1 MFAATRAFSCPLVRR
16 SALSMLRGPTRPLFL
31 SMGNARPYSK
41 EKALPVHTHVSA
53 KAHVQSMQDYDQLY
67 THSIESP
74 DQFWHEM
81 AESLVD
87 FKEPYKTVHEGSLQ
101 EANSKWFVGGKLNAC
116 WNAVDRHALSHPDK
130 VAIIWEADEPGTG
143 RKITYQQLQEDVS
156 RVANVLKANG
166 ARKGDVVCIYM
177 PMMPEAAVAML
188 ACARL
193 GCIHSVVFA
202 GFSTQAVRDRIQDA
216 KSRFVITSNEGLR
229 AGKHIPLKKTVDEAV
244 DGLDVVEKVFVFP
257 RTDVN
262 VPMKEGRDIDMR
274 AAAAAA
280 YPVCDVVWQ
289 DSEDPLFVLYT
300 SGSTGKPKGL
310 VHSTGGYLVTAAC
323 THRFVFDYHPG
334 DVYACVADIGWITGH
349 TYIVYGPLVNGAT
362 TVMFESL
369 PTYPDSSRYW
379 KLIEDYKVN
388 SFYTSPTAIRSLMK
402 AGVPNGKDF
411 DISSLKVLGTV
422 GEPINPEAWNW
433 FYEHIGQ
440 KRCSIVDTYWQTE
453 TGGITLTPLP
463 GATPMK
469 PGSATFPFFGMKHS
483 VLDATTGD
491 HVSPGKD
498 GKKSGL
504 LCFSQPWPGMART
517 ILNDHDRFKATY
529 LSAYPGHYFTGDSCN
544 VDQDGYVWITGRV
557 DDVINKAGHRM
568 SSSELENVLLQSD
581 GCAECAVISVPD
593 DVKGEAIWAFCC
605 PMAGKTLAVDTLKLA
620 VRKSIGPIAVPDAVV
635 IVRSLPKTR
644 SGKVMRRL
652 LRSIIM
658 GGDVGDT
665 TTLADQEVL
674 PILEDGIK
682 AVRGH

>member
-1 MFAATRAFSCPLVRR
+1 MQQYHD
-16 SALSMLRGPTRPLFL
+16 M
-31 SMGNARPYSK
+31 YK
-41 EKALPVHTHVSA
+41 
-53 KAHVQSMQDYDQLY
+53 QS
-67 THSIESP
+67 TETP
-74 DQFWHEM
+74 DQFWDEM
-81 AESLVD
+81 ASKLVSW
-87 FKEPYKTVHEGSLQ
+87 KEPYTKVHEGSLA
-101 EANSKWFVGGKLNAC
+101 EANSKWFIGGTTNAC
-116 WNAVDRHALSHPDK
+116 WNAVDRHTIETPDK

-143 RKITYQQLQEDVS
+143 RKLTYKQLKEEVC

-166 ARKGDVVCIYM
+166 AKRGDIVCIYM
-177 PMMPEAAVAML
+177 PMMPEAAIAML

-193 GCIHSVVFA
+193 GCVHSVVFA
-202 GFSTQAVRDRIQDA
+202 GFSTQAVRDRVEDA
-216 KSRFVITSNEGLR
+216 KSKFVITANEGLR
-229 AGKHIPLKKTVDEAV
+229 ASKRIPLKKTVDDAV
-244 DGLDVVEKVFVFP
+244 EGVACVERVFVFE
-257 RTDVN
+257 RTDTA
-262 VPMKEGRDIDMR
+262 VPMREGRDVSMT

-280 YPVCDVVWQ
+280 SDECEVAWQ
-289 DSEDPLFVLYT
+289 HSEDPLFVLYT

-334 DVYACVADIGWITGH
+334 DVYACVADVGWITGH

-369 PTYPDSSRYW
+369 PTYPDSTRYW
-379 KLIEDYKVN
+379 RLIQDHKVN

-402 AGVPNGKDF
+402 AGVANKESF
-411 DISSLKVLGTV
+411 DLSSLKVIGTV
-422 GEPINPEAWNW
+422 GEPINPEAWKW
-433 FYEHIGQ
+433 FYEHIGL
-440 KRCSIVDTYWQTE
+440 KKCSVVDTYWQTE

-469 PGSATFPFFGMKHS
+469 PGSATFPFFGMKHT
-483 VLDATTGD
+483 VLDATSGEPAQPD
-491 HVSPGKD
+491 AD

-517 ILNDHDRFKATY
+517 ILGDHDRYKATY

-544 VDQDGYVWITGRV
+544 VDKDGYVWITGRV

-568 SSSELENVLLQSD
+568 SSSELENVLLQCN
-581 GCAECAVISVPD
+581 GCAESAVISVPD

-605 PMAGKTLAVDTLKLA
+605 PMAGEPLSVDELKLA
-620 VRKSIGPIAVPDAVV
+620 VRRSIGPIAVPDAVV

-652 LRSIIM
+652 LRALIM

-665 TTLADQEVL
+665 STLADQDVL
-674 PILEDGIK
+674 GLLQEGIK
-682 AVRGH
+682 VARK